1 MKFKAVVAMLGCA
14 VLFATLAIPAGAAAM
29 PRQRSFSAAFQ
40 FMSQAQVSDAT
51 CIGGQAIVITG
62 SFVRSGRPGWVFD
75 SQTCLDGMSGTF
87 TVTTGSGIVL
97 SGTVQA
103 GQSGC
108 RARPSVRSRSD
119 IG

>member
-62 SFVRSGRPGWVFD
+62 RGLGHVF
-75 SQTCLDGMSGTF
+75 TCCNS
-87 TVTTGSGIVL
+87 
-97 SGTVQA
+97 A
-103 GQSGC
+103 P
-108 RARPSVRSRSD
+108 PS
-119 IG
+119 